1 MSIPLA
7 FLPAS
12 LLLYRMRYDIPEHK
26 ICRDTLRSHNVS
38 PILLVFS
45 AEDAHSAVPD
55 TRYTLRF
62 HSLPVHPGFLQ
73 PGPVKDHT
81 VYFVLGLYMRKHTN
95 LNIQV

>member
-1 MSIPLA
+1 MAGRLLSVSTLNNKVDFPLGSVRELLSE
-7 FLPAS
+7 LPAS
-12 LLLYRMRYDIPEHK
+12 FSLT
-26 ICRDTLRSHNVS
+26 DTFTFPVD
-38 PILLVFS
+38 V
-45 AEDAHSAVPD
+45 HSAVPD